1 MKAGETAS
9 PQNDENEIF
18 PPLVFVP
25 ALFGTELFRRGFPDD
40 VEQHEKKVFVT
51 VRTALGLQTPDIS
64 LPLQQQG
71 HHADLRNN
79 NDNRNT
85 AANVEYRN
93 GIRSVEDSEDDRIFP
108 RGLMKGLR
116 LKLCCFSYDAAS
128 HYGVFSQH
136 FEANHPN
143 FYVFDYDWRQ
153 DLNDTT
159 EKLITFLCEIKNQ
172 HHGQAPQVISHS
184 MGCLVALA
192 ALHSDPSLFHSSVFV
207 GGNFAGGSGYF
218 PVIRR
223 ATYTGLN
230 RKYLDRPVYHTFPSI
245 YATASPRGDPILMKE
260 DGSQMFEFVDM
271 ARLRDTGEMVVVPID
286 LYDLEH
292 WKKYK
297 LGPWS
302 LKEEVSEEM
311 EEHVAICLQMGIRF
325 QKRARNEYECNNN
338 TSQCETK
345 PYPPVAVLV
354 GDQHLD
360 PDHFLWNVE
369 ENHWEPWTPKLLKK
383 FKPANMEKTDSSVA
397 YLSTTQPQGLP
408 DGVEVKIYTGQKH
421 GDDHRRLMLEV
432 DLIEGI
438 LEDLR
443 NDSPTNLPNEGYPV
457 PPKSSLKSKEYQEIA
472 V

>member
-1 MKAGETAS
+1 MKANEAAS
-9 PQNDENEIF
+9 TKNDEKDIS

-25 ALFGTELFRRGFPDD
+25 ALFGTELFRRGSPDD
-40 VEQHEKKVFVT
+40 PDAHEKKVFVT
-51 VRTALGLQTPDIS
+51 VRTALGLETPDIS
-64 LPLQQQG
+64 LPLQQKR
-71 HHADLRNN
+71 HHADLQS
-79 NDNRNT
+79 DDKSWNT
-85 AANVEYRN
+85 TANTEHRDD
-93 GIRSVEDSEDDRIFP
+93 ISSSEDHKIFP

-116 LKLCCFSYDAAS
+116 LSLCCFSYDAAD
-128 HYGVFSQH
+128 HYGTFSRY

-143 FYVFDYDWRQ
+143 FYVFDYDWRL

-159 EKLITFLCEIKNQ
+159 DKLITFLSDIKIQ
-172 HHGQAPQVISHS
+172 HNGQAPQVISHS
-184 MGCLVALA
+184 MGCLVTLA
-192 ALHSDPSLFHSSVFV
+192 ALHSDSSLFHSSIFV
-207 GGNFAGGSGYF
+207 AGNFAGGSGYF

-245 YATASPRGDPILMKE
+245 YATASPRDDPILKDE
-260 DGSQMFEFVDM
+260 DGNQMFEFVDM
-271 ARLRDTGEMVVVPID
+271 ARLRDTGEKVVVPID
-286 LYDLEH
+286 LYDIEH

-302 LKEEVSEEM
+302 LKEEVSAEM
-311 EEHVAICLQMGIRF
+311 EEHVATCLQLGIRF
-325 QKRARNEYECNNN
+325 QKRARNTCECKNDS
-338 TSQCETK
+338 SQGESKT
-345 PYPPVAVLV
+345 YPSIAVLV

-369 ENHWEPWTPKLLKK
+369 ESHWVPWTPKLLKQ
-383 FKPANMEKTDSSVA
+383 FKPANMERTDSSVA
-397 YLSTTQPQGLP
+397 YVSTTQPQGLP

-443 NDSPTNLPNEGYPV
+443 NDSTTNLLHEGYKV
-457 PPKSSLKSKEYQEIA
+457 PKRSNLKSREYQKL
-472 V
+472 